1 MAKKTLVIPDNDV
14 FKRLQNNILSDE
26 MKEWLYDT
34 YQNSPTLGG
43 VIMDAMESSWLAVN
57 RRYLNGE
64 IPLSYAWDQ
73 HRVTD
78 IDVVE
83 KTIPNNLVVFMH
95 RFGYDEFFTLPE
107 NFKMGLAI
115 TFEFA
120 YRADFPMMSV
130 KDKNVIISKFY
141 VSEFYIFTLEGDM
154 QFYRC
159 MTRQMA

>member
-14 FKRLQNNILSDE
+14 FKSLQNNILSDE

-83 KTIPNNLVVFMH
+83 KTIPNNLVDYMH